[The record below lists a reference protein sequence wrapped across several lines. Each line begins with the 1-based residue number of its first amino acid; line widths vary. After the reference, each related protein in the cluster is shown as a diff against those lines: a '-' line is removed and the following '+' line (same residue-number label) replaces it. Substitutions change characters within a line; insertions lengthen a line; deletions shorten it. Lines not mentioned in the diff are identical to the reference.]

1 MPETTTN
8 PSAMDL
14 GQARAL
20 VEYVE
25 NPQNPVGVGMLTW
38 AQYYRAKILLL
49 QSDLA
54 ASEKIRYTHLSQHP
68 RALNAVELDAYI
80 VREATYMQERLA
92 YVESK
97 LEQLWHTAG
106 LADRQARLIR
116 EGLELSFTYREL
128 TEMWERG
135 S

>member
-1 MPETTTN
+1 
-8 PSAMDL
+8 MDL